1 MYLTFLFINFKK
13 YGKIERIKNHVKS
26 NIPVR
31 PKTIIQLKK
40 KNLGTLNL
48 WIRRHACLI
57 MLQEKQFFQLS
68 LFVLITEAGISK
80 LSCVCFNSDSLSSVF
95 YFIFHIIWFKIEFLF
110 VCNKEEVSVEV
121 LKTYIQVSF
130 QKYCLFSLM

>member
-1 MYLTFLFINFKK
+1 
-13 YGKIERIKNHVKS
+13 
-26 NIPVR
+26 
-31 PKTIIQLKK
+31 
-40 KNLGTLNL
+40 
-48 WIRRHACLI
+48 

-68 LFVLITEAGISK
+68 LFVLITEAGVSK